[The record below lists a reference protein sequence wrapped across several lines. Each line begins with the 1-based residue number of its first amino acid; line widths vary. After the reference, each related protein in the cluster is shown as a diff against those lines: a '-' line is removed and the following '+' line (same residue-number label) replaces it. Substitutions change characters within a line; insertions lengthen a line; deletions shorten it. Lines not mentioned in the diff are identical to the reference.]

1 MKPFCEVIVASVLPS
16 IRSLLAKE
24 LIVSYKLTQEEA
36 AKLLGL
42 TQPAISQYYRE
53 SRGTKVK
60 ILENSK
66 KVMRMIRSLGNDIVT
81 KKVDS
86 RKIQQEFC
94 KICKEVRKEKLICK
108 LHKDIYPLIASCK
121 ECPIC

>member
-1 MKPFCEVIVASVLPS
+1 MKPFCEVIVSSVLPS

-24 LIVSYKLTQEEA
+24 LIVNYNLTQDEA

-42 TQPAISQYYRE
+42 TQPAISQYYRK

-60 ILENSK
+60 ILENSE
-66 KVMRMIRSLGNDIVT
+66 KVMKMIKNLGNEIVT
-81 KKVDS
+81 KKIDS
-86 RKIQQEFC
+86 NKIQQEFC

-108 LHKDIYPLIASCK
+108 LHKNIYPSIVSCK

>member
-24 LIVSYKLTQEEA
+24 LIVSYNLTQEEA

-108 LHKDIYPLIASCK
+108 LHKDIYPLIATCK

>member
-24 LIVSYKLTQEEA
+24 LIVNYNLTQEEA

-66 KVMRMIRSLGNDIVT
+66 KVMRMIRSLGKEIVL

-108 LHKDIYPLIASCK
+108 LHKDIYPLIATCK